1 MKRKGWFIP
10 ILVFF
15 ISTWVLIMY
24 NQSTREPSL
33 AQTSDL
39 AQLPW
44 DKESSEIQKIV
55 FSSHSSVIEA
65 TRNQNNWFIT
75 KPTESIADPTY
86 IYNIISQF
94 VSPGVIHTIET
105 DVTDPSSYGIYEYS
119 PSITLYDLNNI
130 EYKLIA
136 GNSADETTYYT
147 YSPLTKCIYTIK
159 KEIFDF
165 VSTDLSYWR
174 SKDYLSFS
182 PQDTS
187 KINISLEG
195 SMHTLLPSIDQEGIH
210 FYSETLSSD
219 KVNSIIAF
227 LSTSKVENFIIDG
240 APSHIASSY
249 GFDTPPISLTIYDQS
264 GGSKSFAFA
273 LPHDKPFYYALDK
286 NTNNIYK
293 VPLFKMAP

>member
-15 ISTWVLIMY
+15 ISTWILIMY

-44 DKESSEIQKIV
+44 DKESSEIQKIA
-55 FSSHSSVIEA
+55 FSAHSSFIEA
-65 TRNQNNWFIT
+65 TRNQNNWVIT
-75 KPTESIADPTY
+75 EPTQSMADPTY

-174 SKDYLSFS
+174 SKDYLTFS
-182 PQDTS
+182 AQNTS
-187 KINISLEG
+187 KINISFEG
-195 SMHTLLPSIDQEGIH
+195 RMHTLLPSTGEDGIH
-210 FYSETLSSD
+210 FYSETLSTD

-227 LSTSKVENFIIDG
+227 LSTSKVETFIMDQ
-240 APSHIASSY
+240 APNHIASSY
-249 GFDTPPISLTIYDQS
+249 GFDTPALAITIYENS
-264 GGSKSFAFA
+264 GVSKSFTFT
-273 LPHDKPFYYALDK
+273 LPQDKPFYYALDK
-286 NTNNIYK
+286 SNNNIYK
-293 VPLFKMAP
+293 VPLFKMGS

>member
-15 ISTWVLIMY
+15 ISTWILIMY

-44 DKESSEIQKIV
+44 DKESSEIQKIA
-55 FSSHSSVIEA
+55 FSAHSSFIEA

-75 KPTESIADPTY
+75 EPTESMADPTY

-105 DVTDPSSYGIYEYS
+105 NVTDPSSYGIYEYS
-119 PSITLYDLNNI
+119 PSITLYDLNNV

-147 YSPLTKCIYTIK
+147 YSPLTQCIYTIK

-174 SKDYLSFS
+174 SKDYLNFS
-182 PQDTS
+182 AQDTA
-187 KINISLEG
+187 KINISFEG
-195 SMHTLLPSIDQEGIH
+195 RMHTIVSSTGEDGIH
-210 FYSETLSSD
+210 FSSETLSSD

-227 LSTSKVENFIIDG
+227 LSTSKVETFIMDQ
-240 APSHIASSY
+240 ASSHIISSY
-249 GFDTPPISLTIYDQS
+249 GFDTPSLLLTIYEHS
-264 GGSKSFAFA
+264 GVSKSFAFTF
-273 LPHDKPFYYALDK
+273 PQDKPLYYALDK
-286 NTNNIYK
+286 SNNNIYK
-293 VPLFKMAP
+293 VPLFNMAS